1 VIPEIRLVVCA
12 NAADNG
18 RLGVTDVGLVTTDR
32 FECDAIISFA
42 RAGRAGGV
50 LSISI
55 ILFLPT
61 SSEPHQHRGFFFAA
75 RQEERC
81 DAMPHRVM
89 SRTFAEMGGGPN

>member
-18 RLGVTDVGLVTTDR
+18 WLEITDVWLVTTDR
-32 FECDAIISFA
+32 FECDAIIISCA

-55 ILFLPT
+55 LVPAQKT
-61 SSEPHQHRGFFFAA
+61 ATKK
-75 RQEERC
+75 RQ
-81 DAMPHRVM
+81 
-89 SRTFAEMGGGPN
+89 PNVTPWGATVNAIT

>member
-18 RLGVTDVGLVTTDR
+18 WLGITDVWLVTTDR
-32 FECDAIISFA
+32 LECDAIISCA

-55 ILFLPT
+55 HP
-61 SSEPHQHRGFFFAA
+61 
-75 RQEERC
+75 C
-81 DAMPHRVM
+81 M
-89 SRTFAEMGGGPN
+89 SVGLVSVDR

>member
-18 RLGVTDVGLVTTDR
+18 WLEITDVWLVTTDR
-32 FECDAIISFA
+32 FECDAIIISCA

-55 ILFLPT
+55 RMASLISHHCILERP
-61 SSEPHQHRGFFFAA
+61 SS
-75 RQEERC
+75 
-81 DAMPHRVM
+81 V
-89 SRTFAEMGGGPN
+89 SIS